1 MTLPL
6 SDRIA
11 LFVSRGARTAR
22 TLSVELGADVATV
35 HKTLGGLE
43 EAGVVRR
50 LPRTSPILW
59 ATHDDVEV
67 EYRPGRVHIHAPPRD
82 EPSDGDQDA
91 GSPDKRCTAITSR
104 GSRCKLTARTDGLCG
119 HHAS

>member
-22 TLSVELGADVATV
+22 TLSVELGTDVATV

-50 LPRTSPILW
+50 LPKTSPILW
-59 ATHDDVEV
+59 ATRDDVEV
-67 EYRPGRVHIHAPPRD
+67 EYRPGRVHIHSPKDDGPPD
-82 EPSDGDQDA
+82 PAEQPDGT
-91 GSPDKRCTAITSR
+91 GERCTAITSR
-104 GSRCKLTARTDGLCG
+104 GSRCKLKARTDGLCG

>member
-22 TLSVELGADVATV
+22 TLSIELGADVATV

-59 ATHDDVEV
+59 STHEEVEV
-67 EYRPGRVHIHAPPRD
+67 EYRPGRVHIHSLKED
-82 EPSDGDQDA
+82 EPPDLAEEPDGK
-91 GSPDKRCTAITSR
+91 GERCTAITSR